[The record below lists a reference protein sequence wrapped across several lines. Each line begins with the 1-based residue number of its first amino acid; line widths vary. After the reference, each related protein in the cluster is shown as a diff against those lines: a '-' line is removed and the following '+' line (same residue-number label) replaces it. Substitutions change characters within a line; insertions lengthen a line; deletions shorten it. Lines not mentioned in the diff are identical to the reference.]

1 MQLIRDLAAID
12 SSIRGGA
19 VAIGNFD
26 GVHRGHARIV
36 EQLRQRA
43 KEVGGPAVVFTFDP
57 HPVRLLRPAEAPP
70 PLCWTNRKAE
80 LLAALGVD
88 ALIAYPTD
96 ETLLQKSPQEFFR
109 DIVNSSLGAKALVEG
124 ANFRFGHNR
133 AGTVE
138 VLATMAREAQITLD
152 VVPPVEH
159 GGEVISSSRVR
170 RLIAAGDVATA
181 GDLLTESYRIRGLVT
196 HGAGR
201 GAKLGF
207 PTANLEGV
215 DTLLPAAGV
224 YAGRA
229 YAVSQSAAKNSWA
242 AAIHIGPN
250 VTFGEHALKV
260 EAHLLDFDGPLHGEL
275 LEVDFIAR
283 VRDTQ
288 PFDSPAALVEQL
300 SRDVAKVRE
309 IFVKSTSSTS
319 H

>member
-1 MQLIRDLAAID
+1 MHLIRELAALD
-12 SSIRGGA
+12 DPVRGGA
-19 VAIGNFD
+19 IAIGNFD

-36 EQLRQRA
+36 ERLRERA
-43 KEVGGPAVVFTFDP
+43 KQVGGPAVVFTVDP

-70 PLCWTNRKAE
+70 PLSWTNRKAE
-80 LLAALGVD
+80 LLGALGVD
-88 ALIAYPTD
+88 ALIAYPTN
-96 ETLLQKSPQEFFR
+96 EAMLQKSPQQFFR
-109 DIVNSSLGAKALVEG
+109 DIVQIALAARALVEG

-138 VLATMAREAQITLD
+138 VLAALAADAHITLD
-152 VVPPVEH
+152 VVPPVEMA
-159 GGEVISSSRVR
+159 GDVISSSRVR
-170 RLIAAGDVATA
+170 QLIAAGDVEVAA
-181 GDLLTESYRIRGLVT
+181 ALLTQPYRIRGLVT

-229 YAVSQSAAKNSWA
+229 YLVAQNATRDFRP

-250 VTFGEHALKV
+250 VTFGEHVLKV
-260 EAHLLDFDGPLHGEL
+260 EAHLVDFDRPLHGEL

-283 VRDTQ
+283 VRDTH
-288 PFDSPAALVEQL
+288 PFSSPTALKEQL
-300 SRDVAKVRE
+300 ARDVAKVRE
-309 IFVKSTSSTS
+309 INAAYA